1 MSPVEAWGELAFR
14 GPCVRLVV
22 THPGRLLPVTTAP
35 TDLGTATLKRHLA
48 AAVVGNALE
57 FYDFTTFLLFADHIG
72 HAFFPS
78 TSPFIS
84 LMASLAAFGVGFAT
98 RPIGGV
104 VIGLYADR
112 VGRKPAMVLSFT
124 LMGLAIVAMA
134 LIPSYAA
141 IGIAAPV
148 LAVVARTVQGFALG
162 GEVGPTTAF
171 LLEAA
176 PLHRRG
182 LYTAW
187 QSASQSIAS
196 LAGAAVGLL
205 LSMMLSSAMLD
216 EWGWRIAFL
225 IGGLTVPVGLAIRRS
240 LPETL
245 HHVEVMPTHAPLRE
259 DASYL
264 AQHGRML
271 LLGLLILSN
280 GTISTYILLYM
291 TTYARTSLHLGAI
304 ASFGAT
310 VLSSAVGF
318 FAALYSGFLSDRLGR
333 KPVSLYPRIALLCI
347 AYPVFWFMAHEHSVL
362 SLLLGSALLGFLVNM
377 SAGQVWLIES
387 MPKPVRSTTFATL
400 YAVTISTF
408 GGTTTPIITWL
419 IHSFK
424 NPIAPGWYLMGS
436 TLVGCIAIAVFREA
450 APVRVHGPAPI
461 LDTGPR

>member
-1 MSPVEAWGELAFR
+1 VPNLPSAAHVAGWDHQPAG
-14 GPCVRLVV
+14 
-22 THPGRLLPVTTAP
+22 THPSVTKAP
-35 TDLGTATLKRHLA
+35 TDLEPRTLKRHLA

-57 FYDFTTFLLFADHIG
+57 FYDFTTFALFADHIG
-72 HAFFPS
+72 HTFFPS
-78 TSPFIS
+78 KDPFVS
-84 LMASLAAFGVGFAT
+84 LMASLATFGIGFAT
-98 RPIGGV
+98 RPIGGI
-104 VIGLYADR
+104 VIGLYSDR

-124 LMGLAIVAMA
+124 LMGLAIIGMA

-148 LAVVARTVQGFALG
+148 LAVLARTVQGFALG

-187 QSASQSIAS
+187 QSASQSVAS
-196 LAGAAVGLL
+196 LAGAGVGLGLSML
-205 LSMMLSSAMLD
+205 LSAAMLD

-245 HHVEVMPTHAPLRE
+245 HHDEVLPTHVPLSE
-259 DASYL
+259 DVSYI

-271 LLGLLILSN
+271 LLGLLMLSN
-280 GTISTYILLYM
+280 GTISTYVLLYL

-304 ASFGAT
+304 ESFGAT
-310 VLSSAVGF
+310 VLSSAVGV
-318 FAALYSGFLSDRLGR
+318 FAALYAGFLSDRYGR
-333 KPVSLYPRIALLCI
+333 KPISLYPRIALFFC
-347 AYPVFWFMAHEHSVL
+347 AFPVFWFMAHAQSIL
-362 SLLLGSALLGFLVNM
+362 SLLFGSALLGFLINM
-377 SAGQVWLIES
+377 GPFHVWLIES
-387 MPKPVRSTTFATL
+387 MPKAVRGTTFATL
-400 YAVTISTF
+400 YAVTISVF
-408 GGTTTPIITWL
+408 GGTTQPIITWL
-419 IHSFK
+419 IHAFK

-436 TLVGCIAIAVFREA
+436 TLVGCIAIALFREA
-450 APVRVHGPAPI
+450 APVIVHGPAPI